1 MQFNKLHEQ
10 IRIRDEMLGQARKR
24 FKVEGLEF
32 DLDDP
37 RLLQLDEMINQQ
49 SIFPPINNSS
59 YGKATNNLIK
69 SLLNNVIGE
78 RQVVGN

>member
-10 IRIRDEMLGQARKR
+10 IKIRDEMLGQARKR

>member
-1 MQFNKLHEQ
+1 M
-10 IRIRDEMLGQARKR
+10 
-24 FKVEGLEF
+24 EF
-32 DLDDP
+32 DLEDP

-78 RQVVGN
+78 RQFNGNNH